1 MTHALTPALMA
12 ATHKAAFTQSRPWSE
27 TEFSDLLANK
37 FTFAVGNARCFA
49 LVQVIAGE
57 AELLTIATHPDH
69 QRQGLATGVMAAWH
83 MQAIQQNAERAFLD
97 VAADNAS
104 AIALYRKCGY
114 APHGR
119 RPGYYKRTATET
131 IDAILMQRPLP

>member
-1 MTHALTPALMA
+1 MTNALTPALMA
-12 ATHKAAFTQSRPWSE
+12 ATHKAAFTQSRPWTE

-37 FTFAVGNARCFA
+37 FTFAVGDGRCFA

-69 QRQGLATGVMAAWH
+69 QRQGLAARVMAAWQL
-83 MQAIQQNAERAFLD
+83 QAAQQNAERAFLD
-97 VAADNAS
+97 VAADNAP

-114 APHGR
+114 APHGL
-119 RPGYYKRTATET
+119 RPGYYKRAATET

>member
-1 MTHALTPALMA
+1 MTDALTPAQMA
-12 ATHKAAFTQSRPWSE
+12 ATHKAAFIQSRPWSE
-27 TEFSDLLANK
+27 REFSDLLASK
-37 FTFAVGNARCFA
+37 FTFAVGDDRCFA

-57 AELLTIATHPDH
+57 AELLSIATHPDH
-69 QRQGLATGVMAAWH
+69 QRQGLAADVMAAWH
-83 MQAIQQNAERAFLD
+83 AQAARQNAERAFLD
-97 VAADNAS
+97 VAADNTP
-104 AIALYRKCGY
+104 AIALYRNCGY